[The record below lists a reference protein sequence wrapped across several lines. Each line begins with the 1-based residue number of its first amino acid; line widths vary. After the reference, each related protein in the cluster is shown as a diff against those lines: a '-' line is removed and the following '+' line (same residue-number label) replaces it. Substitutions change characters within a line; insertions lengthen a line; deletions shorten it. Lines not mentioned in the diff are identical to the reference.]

1 MSSEQRND
9 SAADIAALVAEARH
23 WGGIYRRGIGSGV
36 GPLLDRVADALEAV
50 ARERDRDAA
59 MGTQT
64 TVLSIFTGEFVRQ
77 AMEVPEYERETDS
90 PNHVVRELYAALL
103 TAEKE
108 RDAAL
113 ARAEAAEAVRGSG
126 MRERA
131 DAYRYALEQR
141 MIRSNL
147 PLLTG
152 DADAD
157 LMRYVFYQQGL
168 ALSSDVGVIA
178 ELRARADAARAELA
192 RLGPVE
198 RVWLTNETRWQKIRR
213 VLDPLLR
220 EGGAE

>member
-1 MSSEQRND
+1 MSNEQRSD
-9 SAADIAALVAEARH
+9 TAADIAALVAEARAF
-23 WGGIYRRGIGSGV
+23 YGSDAFDYDDAEDFIAR
-36 GPLLDRVADALEAV
+36 LADALEAV

-113 ARAEAAEAVRGSG
+113 ARAEAAEA
-126 MRERA
+126 
-131 DAYRYALEQR
+131 
-141 MIRSNL
+141 
-147 PLLTG
+147 
-152 DADAD
+152 
-157 LMRYVFYQQGL
+157 
-168 ALSSDVGVIA
+168 
-178 ELRARADAARAELA
+178 ELA